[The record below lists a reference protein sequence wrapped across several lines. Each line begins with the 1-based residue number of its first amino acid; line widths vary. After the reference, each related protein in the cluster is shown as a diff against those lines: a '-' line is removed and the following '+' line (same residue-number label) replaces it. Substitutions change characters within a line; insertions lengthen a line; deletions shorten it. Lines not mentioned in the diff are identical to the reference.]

1 MWYDVIG
8 VIYRQII
15 IFLIKK
21 NNNQWCHPE
30 IDTPGFHCPLLL
42 WDDIPPPRMM
52 GANPDINNE

>member
-8 VIYRQII
+8 VIYRLII

-30 IDTPGFHCPLLL
+30 IDTPRLPLPLLL
-42 WDDIPPPRMM
+42 WMIYPPP
-52 GANPDINNE
+52 

>member
-30 IDTPGFHCPLLL
+30 IDTPGFHC
-42 WDDIPPPRMM
+42 RYSY
-52 GANPDINNE
+52 G

>member
-21 NNNQWCHPE
+21 TNNGV
-30 IDTPGFHCPLLL
+30 TPRLIPRLPLPATPL
-42 WDDIPPPRMM
+42 DDIPPP
-52 GANPDINNE
+52 

>member
-30 IDTPGFHCPLLL
+30 IDTPRLPLPLLL
-42 WDDIPPPRMM
+42 WMIYPPMNDGSKSRHKQ
-52 GANPDINNE
+52 

>member
-21 NNNQWCHPE
+21 TNNGV
-30 IDTPGFHCPLLL
+30 TPRLIPRLPLPLLL
-42 WDDIPPPRMM
+42 WMIYPPMNDGSKSRHKQ
-52 GANPDINNE
+52 